1 MGLKNWFDLALV
13 SVDFFHDS
21 TAVFVS
27 CIFLFF
33 FYQYQRKF
41 KCAFIFCLSDSRLI
55 FAWFLL
61 VFCLFFS
68 LIFAWFLLVFCL
80 YFFINFCLFFACFF
94 SKTNSKL
101 KYDSDLS
108 TMGTRQLS
116 RNWLE
121 VNWIFIRA
129 LADRKQGKG
138 LIWDY
143 EGNGRYKTRQ
153 EQMFKAQHYFYIFLM
168 YIHTYPEEDKMI
180 DILKTQRIKVHRSSW
195 FISFAFNLFFCCHI
209 CTSVFMGGESTSPW
223 EHWSFWRRGGIPS
236 EVEFV

>member
-13 SVDFFHDS
+13 SVDFSHDS

-27 CIFLFF
+27 CFFLFF

-61 VFCLFFS
+61 VFFTHFC
-68 LIFAWFLLVFCL
+68 LIFACFCL
-80 YFFINFCLFFACFF
+80 YFLLIFACFF

-108 TMGTRQLS
+108 IMGTRQLS

-138 LIWDY
+138 LIW
-143 EGNGRYKTRQ
+143 EHRFSWGGSLPPHGSIGLSGGGGL
-153 EQMFKAQHYFYIFLM
+153 F
-168 YIHTYPEEDKMI
+168 P
-180 DILKTQRIKVHRSSW
+180 LKLNLYSTIKRCNS
-195 FISFAFNLFFCCHI
+195 
-209 CTSVFMGGESTSPW
+209 
-223 EHWSFWRRGGIPS
+223 RRGVRGETKVVKLRWSWGGAVIMKLKCS
-236 EVEFV
+236 

>member
-1 MGLKNWFDLALV
+1 MSLKNWFDLALV
-13 SVDFFHDS
+13 SVDFSHDS

-27 CIFLFF
+27 CFFLFF

-61 VFCLFFS
+61 VFFTHFC
-68 LIFAWFLLVFCL
+68 LIFACFCL
-80 YFFINFCLFFACFF
+80 YFLLVFACFF

-108 TMGTRQLS
+108 IMGTRQLS

-129 LADRKQGKG
+129 FADRKQGKG
-138 LIWDY
+138 LIW
-143 EGNGRYKTRQ
+143 EHRFSWGGSLPPHGNIGLSGGGGL
-153 EQMFKAQHYFYIFLM
+153 F
-168 YIHTYPEEDKMI
+168 P
-180 DILKTQRIKVHRSSW
+180 LKLNLYSTIKRCNS
-195 FISFAFNLFFCCHI
+195 
-209 CTSVFMGGESTSPW
+209 
-223 EHWSFWRRGGIPS
+223 RRGGRGETKVVKLRWSWGGAVILKLKFS
-236 EVEFV
+236 

>member
-1 MGLKNWFDLALV
+1 MGLKNSFDLALV
-13 SVDFFHDS
+13 SVDFSHDS

-27 CIFLFF
+27 CFFLFL

-41 KCAFIFCLSDSRLI
+41 KCAFNFCLSDSRLI

-80 YFFINFCLFFACFF
+80 YFFISFCLFFACFF

-108 TMGTRQLS
+108 IMGTRQLS

-138 LIWDY
+138 LIW
-143 EGNGRYKTRQ
+143 EHRFSWGGSLPPHGNIGLSGGGGL
-153 EQMFKAQHYFYIFLM
+153 F
-168 YIHTYPEEDKMI
+168 P
-180 DILKTQRIKVHRSSW
+180 LKLNLYSTIKRCNS
-195 FISFAFNLFFCCHI
+195 
-209 CTSVFMGGESTSPW
+209 
-223 EHWSFWRRGGIPS
+223 RRGGRGETKVVKLRWSWGGAVIMKLKCS
-236 EVEFV
+236 